1 MTRKQFQRYLDR
13 DGGCVH
19 CGDTETAVPN
29 HRANR
34 GMGGSKE
41 RDVPSNVV
49 VLCAN
54 LNGLIESDQVW
65 ADVALSNGWKLRS
78 GQNPV
83 ESPYYDLRVGRW
95 YLADDYYNRI
105 TYLKKGQLDKPQNA
119 V

>member
-34 GMGGSKE
+34 GMGGSRE

-83 ESPYYDLRVGRW
+83 DSPYYDLRVGRW
-95 YLADDYYNRI
+95 YYVDNLFNRI
-105 TYLKKGQLDKPQNA
+105 AGIRSIL

>member
-1 MTRKQFQRYLDR
+1 MTKKEFQKYLDR

-34 GMGGSKE
+34 GMGGSRE

-49 VLCAN
+49 VLCAA
-54 LNGLIESDQVW
+54 LNGLIESSADW
-65 ADVALSNGWKLRS
+65 AEIARSYGWKLS
-78 GQNPV
+78 ASESAA
-83 ESPYYDLRVGRW
+83 ESPYYDLKTGRW
-95 YLADDYYNRI
+95 FLADNFYSRI
-105 TYLKKGQLDKPQNA
+105 CYLKISS

>member
-1 MTRKQFQRYLDR
+1 MTKKEFQKYLDR

-34 GMGGSKE
+34 GMGGSRE
-41 RDVPSNVV
+41 RNVPSNVV
-49 VLCAN
+49 VLCAA
-54 LNGLIESDQVW
+54 LNGLIESSSEW
-65 ADVALSNGWKLRS
+65 ADLARSNGWKLS
-78 GQNPV
+78 ATDNPE

-95 YLADDYYNRI
+95 FYVDNLFNRI
-105 TYLKKGQLDKPQNA
+105 AGIRSIL